1 MQNIIAQ
8 FRKELERVATFK
20 QDTVQNY
27 ISIIYK
33 YFDYVKEQFNI
44 DPLQVQPLHLRQW
57 LALNKAK
64 VSNSRLTHH
73 RASLRHFYA
82 FLQKLGIREDN
93 PAEALFPIRKQKSSR
108 NKPIPSDVAL
118 NLLRS
123 IDRQNWR
130 GERNF
135 MIISLLWA
143 LGLRLNELVTLK
155 VRDFEP
161 YHDPENRLVP
171 AKAGIGLLRIH
182 GKGDKERA
190 LFVVDKLYDNL
201 VNYLGHP
208 QSPKGK
214 SVAMFPNHKK
224 QALSKHRV
232 QRMIIESTCKA
243 GFKERITP
251 HVLRHSF
258 ATEMYQQKVP
268 PQAIQAMLGHVDL
281 DESSIYIHVSDRQK
295 KQALKQI
302 TIEGSLSCQ

>member
-1 MQNIIAQ
+1 MQEIIDL
-8 FRKELERVATFK
+8 FRKELLGLATFK
-20 QDTVQNY
+20 DKTVQNY
-27 ISIIYK
+27 ISLLYK
-33 YFDYVKEQFNI
+33 YFDYVKEQFKV
-44 DPLQVQPLHLRQW
+44 DPIKAEPLHLRQW
-57 LALNKAK
+57 MVLNKGK

-73 RASLRHFYA
+73 RAAMIHFYG
-82 FLQKLGIREDN
+82 FLQKMGMREDN

-171 AKAGIGLLRIH
+171 AKAGIGLLRVH

-190 LFVVDKLYDNL
+190 LFVVDKLYENL
-201 VNYLGHP
+201 IHYLNHP
-208 QSPKGK
+208 TSPKLK
-214 SVAMFPNHKK
+214 SSYMFPTEQSKK
-224 QALSKHRV
+224 AISKHRV
-232 QRMIIESTCKA
+232 QRMIKEIAGKA
-243 GFKERITP
+243 GLTERITP

-258 ATEMYQQKVP
+258 ATEMYSQGVP
-268 PQAIQAMLGHVDL
+268 THAIKALLGHSYL
-281 DESSIYIHVSDRQK
+281 DETSIYIHHRFSW
-295 KQALKQI
+295 
-302 TIEGSLSCQ
+302 